1 MKTIPLLSSLAGVAG
16 AGAHVPARGRAVDGA
31 QGAGG
36 RPGREG
42 EGLGHRH
49 EVVQELGISLQRL
62 IVHLANIKV
71 KRYISQIFF

>member
-42 EGLGHRH
+42 EGLGHSH
-49 EVVQELGISLQRL
+49 EVV
-62 IVHLANIKV
+62 
-71 KRYISQIFF
+71 